1 MFGELF
7 EGLDGFEE
15 GSLIYSHLQDA
26 CDMCHGV
33 YCPWRETEGSK
44 HPTRPGR
51 GGRVKCSCCSGDQSS
66 FLECVWRKAI
76 RMPLKGGR
84 IW

>member
-7 EGLDGFEE
+7 EGLDGFEK

-51 GGRVKCSCCSGDQSS
+51 GGRVVFLLLWGPEFIPRVCVEEGD
-66 FLECVWRKAI
+66 
-76 RMPLKGGR
+76 
-84 IW
+84 